1 MKSSTDGGCA
11 KGMPRNLLVPL
22 AVVPMNVPLSSV
34 TIGKEVCV
42 EGAARTVTV
51 TTQTATSKAQRKNM
65 TTRQKG
71 QQAAMETVGQ
81 HHEKESRL

>member
-1 MKSSTDGGCA
+1 M
-11 KGMPRNLLVPL
+11 PL
-22 AVVPMNVPLSSV
+22 AVVPMNVPLSNV

-51 TTQTATSKAQRKNM
+51 ATHTATSKAQRKNM